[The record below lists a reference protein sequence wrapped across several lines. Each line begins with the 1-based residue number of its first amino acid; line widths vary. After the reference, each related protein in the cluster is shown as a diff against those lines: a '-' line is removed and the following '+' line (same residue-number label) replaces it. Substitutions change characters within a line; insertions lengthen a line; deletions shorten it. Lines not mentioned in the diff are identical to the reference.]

1 MTKTISTKSAQK
13 TSSITMLETTPE
25 AMPESNQK
33 KNRRRQFL
41 SFLGLGSIGLGGL
54 SISGADLSIKSAHA
68 HHTDTHFDEISKH
81 KLVYQ
86 LNKADHAYIESILF
100 SCGEMLRKY
109 GDDIE
114 LVVTTFG
121 QGLHLLAKYPKRP
134 ISEIHKQRVQSLSE
148 YGVQFQA
155 CGNTMK
161 TLHWTEKDIVKYATI
176 VPIGIDG
183 IMQLQEQGFSYISL

>member
-1 MTKTISTKSAQK
+1 MKMTK
-13 TSSITMLETTPE
+13 
-25 AMPESNQK
+25 
-33 KNRRRQFL
+33 RRQFL
-41 SFLGLGSIGLGGL
+41 SLLGIGLGGAGL
-54 SISGADLSIKSAHA
+54 TLNKAHA
-68 HHTDTHFDEISKH
+68 HHTETHFDDKYDKSAH

-86 LNKADHAYIESILF
+86 CNKADADYIESVLF

-114 LVVTTFG
+114 LVIAAFG
-121 QGLHLLAKYPKRP
+121 PGLNLLARHPNRP
-134 ISEIHKQRVQSLSE
+134 ISSVHKQRVKSLFD
-148 YGVQFQA
+148 YGVRLQA

-161 TLHWTEKDIVKYATI
+161 SLQWTEKDIIAGAVI

>member
-1 MTKTISTKSAQK
+1 MKMTK
-13 TSSITMLETTPE
+13 
-25 AMPESNQK
+25 
-33 KNRRRQFL
+33 RRQFL
-41 SFLGLGSIGLGGL
+41 SLLGIGLGGTAL
-54 SISGADLSIKSAHA
+54 TLNKAYA
-68 HHTDTHFDEISKH
+68 HHTDTHFDDKSAH

-86 LNKADHAYIESILF
+86 CNKADPEYLESVLF

-114 LVVTTFG
+114 LVIAAFG
-121 QGLHLLAKYPKRP
+121 PGLNLLAKQPNRP
-134 ISEIHKQRVQSLSE
+134 ISSVHKQRVKSLFD
-148 YGVQFQA
+148 YGVRLQA

-161 TLHWTEKDIVKYATI
+161 SLQWTEKDIITGAVI